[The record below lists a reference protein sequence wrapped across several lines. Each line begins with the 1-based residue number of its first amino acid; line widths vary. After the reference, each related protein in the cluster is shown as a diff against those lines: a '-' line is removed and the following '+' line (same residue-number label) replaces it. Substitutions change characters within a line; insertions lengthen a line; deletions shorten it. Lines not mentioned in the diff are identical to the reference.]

1 MKITYMTIAF
11 SLIFVSQ
18 ADAQFTSGDGSEFE
32 RTGTSSAVF
41 LKIIPD
47 ARSAS
52 LGGAHSGIY
61 GDISSLYWNPAGIAG
76 MKDVGLNVAQVDLF
90 AGIAYN
96 FVGIVYPMGAGH
108 SLGFHTIYLNS
119 GEMEETTLSEPEGT
133 GRFFNTAS
141 YSLGLTYARH
151 MTDHL
156 MAGITF
162 KYLREDVWLTKA
174 QSFAF
179 DVGTVLETGVL
190 GMRLGMS
197 LTNLGPDMS
206 LRGDN
211 LEINVVS
218 RQDLPGDVTLL
229 PVDIA
234 TSAWAI
240 PVTFRVGVAMD
251 LLGAKSPLASSETN
265 RLTLL
270 ADFNDSAD
278 AASRGNFGLE
288 YNWNEVIS
296 LRGGNYFNYD
306 EAGFSYGAGLRYDA
320 EGYDLIFDYAVV
332 DYGRLKMINQ
342 FDISFLF

>member
-1 MKITYMTIAF
+1 MKIVYTVAAIWILSA
-11 SLIFVSQ
+11 SQ
-18 ADAQFTSGDGSEFE
+18 VGAQFNGGDDTEFK
-32 RTGTSSAVF
+32 RTGTSGAVF
-41 LKIIPD
+41 LKIVPD

-61 GDISSLYWNPAGIAG
+61 GDISSLYWNPAGIAA
-76 MKDVGLNVAQVDLF
+76 MNNIGLNAAQVDLF
-90 AGIAYN
+90 AGISSN
-96 FVGIVYPMGAGH
+96 FVGIVYPMGGGSA
-108 SLGFHTIYLNS
+108 LGFHTIYLNS

-179 DVGTVLETGVL
+179 DVGTVLETGLL

-211 LEINVVS
+211 LEISASVPDG
-218 RQDLPGDVTLL
+218 RMIAL
-229 PVDIA
+229 DIA
-234 TSAWAI
+234 TNSWTI
-240 PVTFRVGVAMD
+240 PITFRVGVAMD

-270 ADFNDSAD
+270 LDFNDSAD

-296 LRGGNYFNYD
+296 LRGGNYYNYD
-306 EAGFSYGAGLRYDA
+306 EAGFSYGGGLRYDT
-320 EGYDLIFDYAVV
+320 EGYDIIFDYAVI
-332 DYGRLKMINQ
+332 DYGRLKLVNQ